1 MSHHPPRL
9 LHRASLATARHFA
22 ASSEAS
28 SRYAGHAER
37 LKDMER
43 RAAEKLELNP
53 GKREDER

>member
-9 LHRASLATARHFA
+9 LHRASLAEPRHFA
-22 ASSEAS
+22 AHGQL
-28 SRYAGHAER
+28 SREHDGHEER

-53 GKREDER
+53 EKREDVK